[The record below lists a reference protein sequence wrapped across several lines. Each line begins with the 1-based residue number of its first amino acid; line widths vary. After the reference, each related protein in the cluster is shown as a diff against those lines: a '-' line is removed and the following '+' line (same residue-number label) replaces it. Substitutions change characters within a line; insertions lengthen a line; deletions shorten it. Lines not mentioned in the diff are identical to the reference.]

1 MQVVG
6 EEKVDQVDLVDQ
18 VVPVVDLA
26 VHMLVVMETLLLSV
40 RLKEM
45 MVV

>member
-1 MQVVG
+1 MEVVG
-6 EEKVDQVDLVDQ
+6 EEKVDQVDLVDV